1 MDVLLLNVRYSPN
14 SVAARTRTGPC
25 RYGWRFYAQSMH
37 LLTIDR
43 PVCILTFMMPSKQIS
58 STPRER
64 ILEVASKLFY
74 QNGIRAVGVD
84 TIIAQSDVAK
94 MTFYKHFKSKDLL
107 VLEFLKR
114 RDEQWRAWFEST
126 VQRLTPDVKNRPLAI
141 FDALEERFS
150 RKDFRGC
157 AFINTMVEMADGDH
171 TAHQAAAEHKQK
183 VQRIVRSLLSAA
195 GIKKS
200 EELSKA
206 FLLLMDGAIVT
217 AVRERKPGS
226 AKAAKKIAATLLTTF
241 KLSEK

>member
-1 MDVLLLNVRYSPN
+1 MNMT
-14 SVAARTRTGPC
+14 A
-25 RYGWRFYAQSMH
+25 H
-37 LLTIDR
+37 
-43 PVCILTFMMPSKQIS
+43 KQAPT
-58 STPRER
+58 TPRDR
-64 ILEVASKLFY
+64 ILEVASRLFY
-74 QNGIRAVGVD
+74 KNGIRAVGVD

-114 RDEQWRAWFEST
+114 RDELWRAWFEST
-126 VQRLTPDVKNRPLAI
+126 VSRIEPNVEDRPLAI

-171 TAHQAAAEHKQK
+171 MAHQAAAEHKHR
-183 VQRIVRSLLSAA
+183 VQRIVRSLLSQA
-195 GIKKS
+195 GVKKS
-200 EELSKA
+200 DELAKA

-226 AKAAKKIAATLLTTF
+226 AKAAKKIAAYLLSTY
-241 KLSEK
+241 KLQEK

>member
-1 MDVLLLNVRYSPN
+1 
-14 SVAARTRTGPC
+14 
-25 RYGWRFYAQSMH
+25 
-37 LLTIDR
+37 
-43 PVCILTFMMPSKQIS
+43 MPPPKTTSIA
-58 STPRER
+58 PRDR
-64 ILEVASKLFY
+64 ILEVASRLFY

-114 RDEQWRAWFEST
+114 RDELWRAWFENT
-126 VQRLTPDVKNRPLAI
+126 VSRLAPDVADRPLAI

-150 RKDFRGC
+150 SKEFRGC

-171 TAHQAAAEHKQK
+171 IAHQAAAEHKQK
-183 VQRIVRSLLSAA
+183 VLGMVRSLLSET
-195 GIKKS
+195 GVKKVD
-200 EELSKA
+200 ELAKA

-226 AKAAKKIAATLLTTF
+226 ASAAKKIASTLLSTYT
-241 KLSEK
+241 LQEK

>member
-1 MDVLLLNVRYSPN
+1 MNMT
-14 SVAARTRTGPC
+14 AR
-25 RYGWRFYAQSMH
+25 
-37 LLTIDR
+37 
-43 PVCILTFMMPSKQIS
+43 KQVPT
-58 STPRER
+58 TPRDR
-64 ILEVASKLFY
+64 ILEVASRLFY
-74 QNGIRAVGVD
+74 KNGIRAVGVD

-114 RDEQWRAWFEST
+114 RDELWRAWFEST
-126 VQRLTPDVKNRPLAI
+126 VSRIEPNVEDRPLAI

-171 TAHQAAAEHKQK
+171 MAHQAAAEHKHR
-183 VQRIVRSLLSAA
+183 VQRIVRSLLSQA
-195 GIKKS
+195 GVKKS
-200 EELSKA
+200 DELAKA

-226 AKAAKKIAATLLTTF
+226 AKAAKKIAAYLLSTY
-241 KLSEK
+241 KLQEK

>member
-1 MDVLLLNVRYSPN
+1 MRAFIAICLSAISVTRAALVWVDNIQTCLYILIMDTV
-14 SVAARTRTGPC
+14 
-25 RYGWRFYAQSMH
+25 
-37 LLTIDR
+37 
-43 PVCILTFMMPSKQIS
+43 KQTLS
-58 STPRER
+58 APRDR
-64 ILEVASKLFY
+64 ILEVASQLFY

-114 RDEQWRAWFEST
+114 RDEQWRIWFVSA
-126 VQRLTPDVKNRPLAI
+126 VQRLAPNVEDRPLAI
-141 FDALEERFS
+141 FDAFEERFS

-171 TAHQAAAEHKQK
+171 SAHQAAAEHKQK
-183 VQRIVRSLLSAA
+183 VQGIVRSLLSEA
-195 GIKKS
+195 GVKKS
-200 EELSKA
+200 TQLSKA

-226 AKAAKKIAATLLTTF
+226 AKAAKKIAATLLSSY
-241 KLSEK
+241 KYMEK